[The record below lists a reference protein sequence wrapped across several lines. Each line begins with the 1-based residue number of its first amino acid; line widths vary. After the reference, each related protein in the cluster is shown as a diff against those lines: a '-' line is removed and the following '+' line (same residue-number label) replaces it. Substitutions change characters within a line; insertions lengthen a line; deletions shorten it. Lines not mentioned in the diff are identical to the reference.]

1 MSRIGGGIME
11 FIHKLLS
18 NKISEFI
25 SYFDKSLILI
35 MIIISVLIFIVSNI
49 KTKSKRSK
57 IIISVTSTFLIFSFF
72 FCGYLIFSALPIFIK
87 NFIISMIAS
96 IVILVIGILLYLLMI
111 N

>member
-1 MSRIGGGIME
+1 ME

-49 KTKSKRSK
+49 KIKSKRSK
-57 IIISVTSTFLIFSFF
+57 IIISVTSTFLMFSFF
-72 FCGYLIFSALPIFIK
+72 FCGYLIFSGLPIFIK

-96 IVILVIGILLYLLMI
+96 IVILVIGILLYLLML